1 MLAKRIAT
9 ALVLVPTV
17 ILCVLFLSTSW
28 FSLIMGVMTCIAA
41 WEYCKLIK
49 LNGFANKSFYI
60 IVVLSG
66 AFLLA
71 ISPSILKPALY
82 LVCAWWL
89 AALFVVMGFPK
100 SSASLNNNIVL
111 GLVNGLFLLAPM
123 LASLAILQSQDR
135 PLVLLLLFYIWAS
148 DIGAYFSGRRFG
160 RKKLCPEVSPN
171 KTFEGVYGGILL
183 AQVVAILYVVFAVQG
198 PQINDFLVFCFLALV
213 VSLVSVL
220 GDHFESVLKRM
231 KNQKDS
237 GNLLPG
243 HGGLLDRVDSLT
255 ASAPM
260 FLLLVVFVL

>member
-1 MLAKRIAT
+1 MA
-9 ALVLVPTV
+9 
-17 ILCVLFLSTSW
+17 
-28 FSLIMGVMTCIAA
+28 CIAS

-49 LNGFANKSFYI
+49 LNGFSNKSFYI

-71 ISPSILKPALY
+71 ISPSILKPALF

-89 AALFVVMGFPK
+89 GALLVVVNFPK
-100 SSASLNNNIVL
+100 SATLLNNIAL
-111 GLVNGLFLLAPM
+111 SLVNGLFLLVPM
-123 LASLAILQSQDR
+123 LASLAILQSQEKF
-135 PLVLLLLFYIWAS
+135 LMLLLLFYIWAA

-183 AQVVAILYVVFAVQG
+183 AQIVAILYVVFAVQG
-198 PQINDFLVFCFLALV
+198 PKINDFFVFCFLALV

-220 GDHFESVLKRM
+220 GDLFESVLKRM
-231 KNQKDS
+231 NNQKDS
-237 GNLLPG
+237 GSLLPG
-243 HGGLLDRVDSLT
+243 HGGLLDRIDSLT

>member
-1 MLAKRIAT
+1 MA
-9 ALVLVPTV
+9 
-17 ILCVLFLSTSW
+17 
-28 FSLIMGVMTCIAA
+28 CIAS

-49 LNGFANKSFYI
+49 LNGFSNKSFYI

-71 ISPSILKPALY
+71 ISPSILKPALF

-89 AALFVVMGFPK
+89 GALFVVVNFPK
-100 SSASLNNNIVL
+100 SATLLNNIAL
-111 GLVNGLFLLAPM
+111 SLVNGLFLLVPM
-123 LASLAILQSQDR
+123 LASLAILQSQEKF
-135 PLVLLLLFYIWAS
+135 LMLLLLFYIWAA

-183 AQVVAILYVVFAVQG
+183 AQIVAILYVVFAVQG
-198 PQINDFLVFCFLALV
+198 PKINDFFVFCFLALV

-220 GDHFESVLKRM
+220 GDLFESVLKRM

-237 GNLLPG
+237 GSLLPG
-243 HGGLLDRVDSLT
+243 HGGLLDRIDSLT